1 MSDENEFGF
10 KRLTLDNWLTI
21 DPAWQGFVMSTSI
34 GRPDLSWVHDLLQTN
49 LSGQVPIKVRRLY
62 EVARGVLVYSL
73 IFYPFLALGIEQ
85 MYRVADTATMARC
98 KLAGADYR
106 ETKRYVDRINWLAQ
120 QNIIQKE
127 DLERWH
133 ALRQLR
139 NDTSHPRDQMIM
151 PPGIVLSLISD
162 ILELIDLLFAP
173 PTA

>member
-1 MSDENEFGF
+1 MDTELLLLHWRTGQTPAE
-10 KRLTLDNWLTI
+10 RLASGILGLAGYKDI
-21 DPAWQGFVMSTSI
+21 DAQQPLG
-34 GRPDLSWVHDLLQTN
+34 GPDGGKD
-49 LSGQVPIKVRRLY
+49 
-62 EVARGVLVYSL
+62 SL

-98 KLAGADYR
+98 KLAGADYK

-162 ILELIDLLFAP
+162 ILELIDLLIAP